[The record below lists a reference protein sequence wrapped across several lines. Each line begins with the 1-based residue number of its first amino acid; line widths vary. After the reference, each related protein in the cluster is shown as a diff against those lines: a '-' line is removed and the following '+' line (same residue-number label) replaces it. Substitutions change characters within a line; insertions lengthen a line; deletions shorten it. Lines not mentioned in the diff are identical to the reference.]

1 MRRLLRIYPPNQPL
15 PNLVRRRLHPR
26 TVRFCPRHAR
36 LHRLQHFLGEHFARI
51 IRIRSLPV
59 RVRHDDHH
67 RRARRQKRTQQR
79 DQRSRRKRFPLR
91 QARRIQNFYAGC
103 FLGFLHL
110 GEFELLRQCF
120 VHGFLYLHAPEQVGV
135 SNSEKRK
142 PADRRISCIL
152 YCSRWPRL
160 RRGSSTEFVEL
171 PAQFPEACLH
181 GANAHIVCRVDFFQ
195 SLQFRFRG
203 DQFAFDRCR
212 ALHHRAR
219 LFLDVDGL
227 VCALELAEF
236 LRSVVEILFY
246 TSQPPLQKNALA
258 MRRGS
263 G

>member
-1 MRRLLRIYPPNQPL
+1 MRRLLRISPPNQPL

-26 TVRFCPRHAR
+26 TVGFCPRHAR

-67 RRARRQKRTQQR
+67 RRACRQKRTQQR

-160 RRGSSTEFVEL
+160 PCGSSTEFVEL

-181 GANAHIVCRVDFFQ
+181 GAAEVD
-195 SLQFRFRG
+195 SSATSWLSSSTYG
-203 DQFAFDRCR
+203 WAMPP
-212 ALHHRAR
+212 AR
-219 LFLDVDGL
+219 LGSRSVTEMVMIPL
-227 VCALELAEF
+227 
-236 LRSVVEILFY
+236 LRSSEISVFSSSLARASSSSRIAY
-246 TSQPPLQKNALA
+246 T
-258 MRRGS
+258 
-263 G
+263 